1 MKNFNSK
8 TTVETRSNNYSKSGD
23 DASESSDEE
32 KGKDSITPTR
42 KHRKEMTAKTLDIR
56 DAFKTIMFH
65 NKKTLEMAKMLHT
78 MKENMSFT
86 ENNVEMIIDSR
97 GIEKRNSENK
107 EKNNYFEK
115 S

>member
-1 MKNFNSK
+1 
-8 TTVETRSNNYSKSGD
+8 
-23 DASESSDEE
+23 
-32 KGKDSITPTR
+32 
-42 KHRKEMTAKTLDIR
+42 
-56 DAFKTIMFH
+56 MFH
-65 NKKTLEMAKMLHT
+65 NKKTLEMAKTLHT